1 VAFGTVSGRLAPYA
15 LRSRFVAIHPD
26 VYLGRD
32 VALTAEL
39 RAKAR
44 WLWSRRREDVR
55 VAAEYDGDHHRSRR
69 QFNADIRR
77 MEALNDL
84 GWLVVRVTAE
94 DTPGGVIHRV
104 AAARAR
110 RT

>member
-1 VAFGTVSGRLAPYA
+1 LTLPAGSRSIRAGFPRPRTQIPVYDPFGQPIA
-15 LRSRFVAIHPD
+15 LLD
-26 VYLGRD
+26 MG
-32 VALTAEL
+32 
-39 RAKAR
+39 
-44 WLWSRRREDVR
+44 WEDVR

-77 MEALNDL
+77 MEALNDV
-84 GWLVVRVTAE
+84 GRLVVRVTAE

>member
-1 VAFGTVSGRLAPYA
+1 VPSHRGIRAGFPPPRTQIPLYDRFGQLIA
-15 LRSRFVAIHPD
+15 LLD
-26 VYLGRD
+26 MG
-32 VALTAEL
+32 
-39 RAKAR
+39 
-44 WLWSRRREDVR
+44 WEDV
-55 VAAEYDGDHHRSRR
+55 
-69 QFNADIRR
+69 
-77 MEALNDL
+77 EALNDL